1 MRSAIPDNGAQHS
14 SAHYCI
20 LCLLYSVKMHSYPV
34 CGSFVQLALHSSIC
48 QPHSNQQAK
57 KMKHALQSQA
67 SLYVTVPKH
76 VCSVPHINSLA
87 FSQICHAISS
97 GPFLITDG
105 FISNSTGLFLNL
117 QATRNLSQQQTLS
130 SLADTFS
137 SAPCRHF
144 QCLPS

>member
-20 LCLLYSVKMHSYPV
+20 RCILYSVKMHSYPV

-67 SLYVTVPKH
+67 SLYVTVTKH
-76 VCSVPHINSLA
+76 VCSVPHINSLV

-105 FISNSTGLFLNL
+105 SFVQSNLTCHCYFALILGIQYTSITSYF
-117 QATRNLSQQQTLS
+117 
-130 SLADTFS
+130 
-137 SAPCRHF
+137 
-144 QCLPS
+144 